1 MLKDWQCVFSSMVC
15 CSANFLFGGFLR
27 HHLLS
32 FKQSDNGSLFC
43 HQVAQAQLAGRR
55 RGAISAEPI
64 SEEDAS
70 SYVKKVGL
78 HQDLSLRLLI
88 DAQIVWR
95 EKNPESQDFLS
106 VSLHLD
112 SAIHTKAC
120 VLALGRCTQSMPGK
134 VTFKREI
141 LTLCPSD
148 ERKLCGLLTQL
159 LISNE
164 LGVCKRTK
172 CLHLLYSSM
181 AAVDIQGQ
189 LPSSIISQRL
199 VRLCSIR
206 NYDSIVNCQI
216 DVMS

>member
-1 MLKDWQCVFSSMVC
+1 MLKDWQCVFSRMFCS
-15 CSANFLFGGFLR
+15 SANSPCGVFSR

-32 FKQSDNGSLFC
+32 LKQSDHGSLFC

-106 VSLHLD
+106 VSFNFNA
-112 SAIHTKAC
+112 AIRTKAC
-120 VLALGRCTQSMPGK
+120 MLVLGRCTQSMTGK

-148 ERKLCGLLTQL
+148 ERKLCWLLTQL

-164 LGVCKRTK
+164 LGVHKRTK
-172 CLHLLYSSM
+172 CLNLLFHGSSRHSR
-181 AAVDIQGQ
+181 AIT
-189 LPSSIISQRL
+189 LL
-199 VRLCSIR
+199 
-206 NYDSIVNCQI
+206 NY
-216 DVMS
+216 